1 MAYPAQT
8 DYPTIIATAQ
18 RLIERDGVEQ
28 LALASLASELGI
40 KAPSLYRY
48 VANKT
53 ALLRGVVTVTIR
65 QLFVAYDHAL
75 TNSAADAQSQMLAIC
90 HGHRQFAHAQPK
102 NYSLALTAASD
113 EQRADPAS
121 LVAMVLPVQAIMAQ
135 ISGQDHSL
143 AALRGM
149 LGLIHGFVLLEL
161 NQQLQRGGDLSAD
174 FDLAVRSYLAG
185 AAQLNTD

>member
-8 DYPTIIATAQ
+8 DYPTIIRIAQ
-18 RLIERDGVEQ
+18 QLIERDGVEQ

-53 ALLRGVVTVTIR
+53 ALLKGVVTITIQ
-65 QLFVAYDHAL
+65 QLFATYSEAL
-75 TNSAADAQSQMLAIC
+75 NTSAGDPQNQMLAIC
-90 HGHRQFAHAQPK
+90 HAHRQFAHDQPK
-102 NYSLALTAASD
+102 NYALAFTAASA
-113 EQRADPAS
+113 EQRADSAS
-121 LVAMVLPVQAIMAQ
+121 LVEMVLPVQAIMAQ
-135 ISGQDHSL
+135 ISGQEHSL

-161 NQQLQRGGDLSAD
+161 NQQLQRGGDLSTA

-185 AAQLNTD
+185 VATVASS

>member
-8 DYPTIIATAQ
+8 DYPTIIRTAQ

-28 LALASLASELGI
+28 LALASLANELGI

-48 VANKT
+48 VANKN
-53 ALLRGVVTVTIR
+53 ALLKGVVTVTIQ
-65 QLFVAYDHAL
+65 QLFAAYDQVLA
-75 TNSAADAQSQMLAIC
+75 TSPNDAQSQLVAIS

-102 NYSLALTAASD
+102 NYALALTAASP
-113 EQRADPAS
+113 EQRADPAL
-121 LVAMVLPVQAIMAQ
+121 LVEMVLPIQAIMAQ
-135 ISGQDHSL
+135 ISGQEHSL
-143 AALRGM
+143 AALRGL

-161 NQQLQRGGDLSAD
+161 NQQLQRGGDLSSA

-185 AAQLNTD
+185 LTTLAAA

>member
-28 LALASLASELGI
+28 LALAGLASELGI

-53 ALLRGVVTVTIR
+53 ALLKGVVTITIQ
-65 QLFVAYDHAL
+65 QLFETYSQAL
-75 TNSAADAQSQMLAIC
+75 NTSADDPQSQMLAIC

-102 NYSLALTAASD
+102 NYALAFTAASA
-113 EQRADPAS
+113 EQRADSTS
-121 LVAMVLPVQAIMAQ
+121 LVEMVLPVQAIMAQ
-135 ISGQDHSL
+135 ISGQQHSL
-143 AALRGM
+143 SALRGM

-161 NQQLQRGGDLSAD
+161 NQQLQRGGDLSAAFD
-174 FDLAVRSYLAG
+174 FAVRSYLAG
-185 AAQLNTD
+185 VAQLQTD